1 MLSPGESPGSQGSAP
16 HQAPVGR
23 GSPLRPPRRLLIC
36 GLYGWDLGWGG
47 AGRDGKELGEWVG
60 PLGPRRALLPQRPQR
75 QPSSVTVAPQGRPCP
90 RHPSSAGR
98 VRSPVP
104 QAGDP
109 AGTPRLHGG
118 SAVQP
123 SAARTVRTRPVGGR
137 SSAVSSQQAPPPGD
151 GQAQDAVRGE
161 PAPAVTCPSPH
172 TRPAVRRRVSRARRR
187 KLRPGAR
194 PAESRR
200 EGARLC
206 LHPEAHEPQLLPL
219 HPECRACSQALLL
232 RSGGGKVA
240 GRPDGV

>member
-1 MLSPGESPGSQGSAP
+1 MASGSVP
-16 HQAPVGR
+16 W
-23 GSPLRPPRRLLIC
+23 
-36 GLYGWDLGWGG
+36 GL
-47 AGRDGKELGEWVG
+47 AGPCW
-60 PLGPRRALLPQRPQR
+60 PQRPQR
-75 QPSSVTVAPQGRPCP
+75 QQSSVTVAPQGRPCP
-90 RHPSSAGR
+90 HHPSSAGR

-151 GQAQDAVRGE
+151 RQAQDAVRGE

-172 TRPAVRRRVSRARRR
+172 TRPAVRRHVSRARRR
-187 KLRPGAR
+187 KLGPGAR

-200 EGARLC
+200 EGAGLC